1 MYEANYGLW
10 CIMWYFLSII
20 GLEFNLCAE
29 GGLQDL
35 VSLVKYKY
43 DQQFPT
49 LGIGRVYWSI
59 SDFAFYRC

>member
-1 MYEANYGLW
+1 MGYVV
-10 CIMWYFLSII
+10 
-20 GLEFNLCAE
+20 LCGISYQSLGWSLIYYAE

>member
-1 MYEANYGLW
+1 MFILYLLRCTKLIMGYGV
-10 CIMWYFLSII
+10 
-20 GLEFNLCAE
+20 LCGISYQSLGWSLILCCE

-49 LGIGRVYWSI
+49 LGIG
-59 SDFAFYRC
+59 

>member
-1 MYEANYGLW
+1 MGYGV
-10 CIMWYFLSII
+10 
-20 GLEFNLCAE
+20 LCGISYQSLGWSLIYAE

-49 LGIGRVYWSI
+49 LGIDRVYWSI